1 MMDISRQLKELT
13 EELTSLQ
20 NKIWTVIHIL
30 QAEQNERNPAED
42 KKILT
47 AVEEGENY
55 AGLEEEGYS
64 VSDIATKIGKSGQ
77 FVRDRISLWNSD
89 PMVKEASK
97 DRDKGGLGLSA
108 AIGIARLRK
117 DHKHQRELV
126 KRAKEGPKERRA
138 VLEELHLVFPKQKR
152 GR

>member
-1 MMDISRQLKELT
+1 MRGISLQLQELT
-13 EELTSLQ
+13 EELARVQ
-20 NKIWTVIHIL
+20 NRIQTVIRL
-30 QAEQNERNPAED
+30 LRAEQNERSPAED

-89 PMVKEASK
+89 PTVKEASK
-97 DRDKGGLGLSA
+97 DRDKGGIGLSV
-108 AIGIARLRK
+108 AIGIARLVK
-117 DHKHQRELV
+117 DHERQRQLV
-126 KRAKEGPKERRA
+126 RRAKESPKERRT

-152 GR
+152 RR